1 MSTMTCPTA
10 VRNLSIAVVDQVLA
24 ELFSATEDRGDF
36 KHFDR
41 DFRDIWLR
49 KGDQLFAG
57 LADEVGR
64 RLRVTRPCCP
74 ACGDAMRFKQMR
86 PLQLRTTLTGVPGT
100 ATSPYFVCD
109 RCRGGHLVL
118 RDALGLDREGMTPA
132 LRERAVLA
140 GTVEPFESA
149 SESLLKDLAGIHV
162 SGSAIHELCGQTG
175 AKVEEVERRG
185 ELGQARPLRP
195 DETLYVM
202 VDGGMA
208 HIDGGWHEV
217 KLAVIFP
224 GSGRSEVSKDRAQL
238 TERQV
243 ITTTGDRHELGRRVW
258 AAVRRWMPPGML
270 NFKGLR
276 KHVQF
281 ISDGAAWTRNLAEEY
296 LHGARILLDWYH
308 ASEHLASAAKALY
321 GEGIAARRW
330 RQKLEAWLL
339 AGETNKALGH
349 ILTYANM
356 PKRKEESRDAL
367 LALHRYLNDRRPLL
381 EYDRARNADRHIGS
395 GAIESAVGH
404 LMQQRMKRAGMRWDW
419 PGAKAMLALRAAY
432 RSTGGWACVAALV

>member
-1 MSTMTCPTA
+1 MTTMTCPSA
-10 VRNLSIAVVDQVLA
+10 VRNLSFAVVEDALA
-24 ELFSATEDRGDF
+24 ELFASTEERGDF
-36 KHFDR
+36 QHFDR
-41 DFRDIWLR
+41 DFREIWLR
-49 KGDQLFAG
+49 KGDELFAG

-64 RLRVTRPCCP
+64 RLRERQPTCP
-74 ACGDAMRFKQMR
+74 TCGDSMRFKQMR
-86 PLQLRTTLTGVPGT
+86 PLQLRTTLTGAPGM
-100 ATSPYFVCD
+100 ANSPYFICD
-109 RCRGGHLVL
+109 RCHSGRLVL

-140 GTVEPFESA
+140 GTIEPFESA
-149 SESLLKDLAGIHV
+149 SESLLKDLAGITV
-162 SGSAIHELCGQTG
+162 SGSAIHELCGEVG
-175 AKVEEVERRG
+175 ARTEEVERRG

-195 DETLYVM
+195 GETLYVM

-224 GSGRSEVSKDRAQL
+224 SSGRAEVSGDRGEL

-243 ITTTGDRHELGRRVW
+243 VTTTGDRHELGRLVW

-281 ISDGAAWTRNLAEEY
+281 VSDGAVWTRNLAEEY

-308 ASEHLASAAKALY
+308 ATEHLAAAAKALY
-321 GEGIAARRW
+321 GEGNAARGW
-330 RQKLEAWLL
+330 RRRIEAWLL
-339 AGETNKALGH
+339 TGETNKALGH
-349 ILTYANM
+349 ILRYANM
-356 PKRKEESRDAL
+356 PKRKEESRAAL

-381 EYDRARNADRHIGS
+381 DYDRARAAGRHIGS

-404 LMQQRMKRAGMRWDW
+404 VMQQRMKRAGMRWDW
-419 PGAKAMLALRAAY
+419 PGARAMLALRAAY
-432 RSTGGWACVAALV
+432 RSTGGWAYVAALV